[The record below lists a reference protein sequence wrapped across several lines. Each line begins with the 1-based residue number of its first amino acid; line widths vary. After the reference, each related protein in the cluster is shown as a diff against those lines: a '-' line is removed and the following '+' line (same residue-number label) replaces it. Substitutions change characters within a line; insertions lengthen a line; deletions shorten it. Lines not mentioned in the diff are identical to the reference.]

1 VGRPGPLTR
10 NGPAGSEVVLRLAT
24 SGDQAR
30 LLEWRNEPEAV
41 RFSSSGR
48 PVDASEHAKWLA
60 ARLAGPGSRLWVAEE
75 AGEPVGQVRVDLDRD
90 AGTVSISVSPAHR
103 GRGVGSRM
111 LQALIVEM
119 EQDAEVRN
127 LLALV
132 HSENIASLRAFERVG
147 FHDTGRRRRGFV
159 VLERS
164 VEAKP

>member
-1 VGRPGPLTR
+1 MGRPGPLTR
-10 NGPAGSEVVLRLAT
+10 DLPAGSEVVLRLAT

-48 PVDASEHAKWLA
+48 PVDAPEHAKWLA

-75 AGEPVGQVRVDLDRD
+75 AGEPVGQVLDRD